1 MKATRT
7 TSLPNRRGS
16 IFVISAP
23 SGAGKTTLINKLRAS
38 VRGLAFSVSYTTR
51 PPRTGEKNGREYFFV
66 PPQDFKRRKAEG
78 EFVEWA
84 RVHSHYYGTS
94 WLQLR
99 EAQEA
104 GQDVLLDI
112 DVQGHRKLRRR
123 MPDAVSVFL
132 LPPSFTDL
140 EKRLRHR
147 HKDSPDVIAERLAMS
162 QAEVAH
168 WKEYDYLIVNDRLAP
183 AAQALRNIVL
193 ASRLRRQC
201 QDRRVREIVKSF
213 IGG

>member
-1 MKATRT
+1 VSVPGTKQ
-7 TSLPNRRGS
+7 LPKRLGS
-16 IFVISAP
+16 VFVISAP
-23 SGAGKTTLINKLRAS
+23 SGAGKTTLIQKLRAS
-38 VRGLAFSVSYTTR
+38 VRGLTFSVSYTTR
-51 PPRTGEKNGREYFFV
+51 PPRAGEKNGREYFFV
-66 PPQDFKRRKAEG
+66 SAEEFKRRKAQG

-94 WLQLR
+94 WHKLR

-104 GQDVLLDI
+104 GQDILLDI

-123 MPDAVSVFL
+123 IPETVSIFVV
-132 LPPSFTDL
+132 PPSFAVL

-147 HKDSPDVIAERLAMS
+147 HEDAAEVIAERLAMS
-162 QAEVAH
+162 RKEVAH
-168 WKEYDYLIVNDRLAP
+168 WKEYDYLIVNDRLSV
-183 AAQALRNIVL
+183 AAEAFRNIVL

-201 QDRRVREIVKSF
+201 QQRRIEEIIGTF

>member
-1 MKATRT
+1 MSA
-7 TSLPNRRGS
+7 SGPNEPPARLGTV
-16 IFVISAP
+16 FVISAP
-23 SGAGKTTLINKLRAS
+23 SGAGKTTLIEKLRAS

-51 PPRTGEKNGREYFFV
+51 PPRAGEKNGREYFFV
-66 PPQDFKRRKAEG
+66 SPEEFRRRRAEG

-94 WLQLR
+94 WHELR

-112 DVQGHRKLRRR
+112 DVQGHRKLRRKIHGT
-123 MPDAVSVFL
+123 VSVFVM
-132 LPPSFTDL
+132 PPSFADL
-140 EKRLRHR
+140 EERLRRR
-147 HKDSPDVIAERLAMS
+147 HKDSPEVIAERLAMS
-162 QAEVAH
+162 RREVAH
-168 WKEYDYLIVNDRLAP
+168 WKEYDYVIVNDRLST

-201 QDRRVREIVKSF
+201 QDRRVREIIGKF

>member
-1 MKATRT
+1 MSAPGP
-7 TSLPNRRGS
+7 SELPARRGS

-23 SGAGKTTLINKLRAS
+23 SGAGKTTLIKKLRAS

-51 PPRTGEKNGREYFFV
+51 PPRRGEKNAREYFFV
-66 PPQDFKRRKAEG
+66 SPQEFRQRKIQD

-84 RVHSHYYGTS
+84 RVHRHYYGTS
-94 WLQLR
+94 WHKLR
-99 EAQEA
+99 EAQET

-123 MPDAVSVFL
+123 IPDTVSVFVV
-132 LPPSFTDL
+132 PPSFADL
-140 EKRLRHR
+140 EERLRRR
-147 HKDSPDVIAERLAMS
+147 HKDSPAVIAERLAMS
-162 QAEVAH
+162 RREVAH
-168 WKEYDYLIVNDRLAP
+168 WKEYDYVIVNDRLST

-201 QDRRVREIVKSF
+201 QDRRVKEIIGKF

>member
-1 MKATRT
+1 MKEPGLNE
-7 TSLPNRRGS
+7 LPEKLGN

-23 SGAGKTTLINKLRAS
+23 SGAGKTTLIKKLKAS
-38 VRGLAFSVSYTTR
+38 VRGLVFSVSYTTR
-51 PPRTGEKNGREYFFV
+51 PPRAGEKDGREYFFV
-66 PPQDFKRRKAEG
+66 SPGEFKHRKTQG

-84 RVHSHYYGTS
+84 EVHNHFYGTS
-94 WLQLR
+94 WLKL
-99 EAQEA
+99 QEA
-104 GQDVLLDI
+104 RESGQDILLDI

-123 MPDAVSVFL
+123 IPDTVSVFV
-132 LPPSFTDL
+132 LPPSFADL

-147 HKDSPDVIAERLAMS
+147 HKDSPQVIAERLAMS
-162 QAEVAH
+162 RAEVAH
-168 WKEYDYLIVNDRLAP
+168 WREYDYLIVNDRLSA

-201 QDRRVREIVKSF
+201 QVRRIKEVIGTF

>member
-1 MKATRT
+1 MSAPGPNE
-7 TSLPNRRGS
+7 LPARLGS
-16 IFVISAP
+16 VFVISAP
-23 SGAGKTTLINKLRAS
+23 SGAGKTTLIKKLRAS

-51 PPRTGEKNGREYFFV
+51 PPRAGEKDGREYFFV
-66 PPQDFKRRKAEG
+66 SPQEFKQRRAEG

-94 WLQLR
+94 WHKLR

-104 GQDVLLDI
+104 GEDVLLDI

-123 MPDAVSVFL
+123 IPGTVSVFV
-132 LPPSFTDL
+132 LPPSFADL
-140 EKRLRHR
+140 EERLQRR
-147 HKDSPDVIAERLAMS
+147 HKDSPAVIAVRLAMS
-162 QAEVAH
+162 RRELAH
-168 WKEYDYLIVNDRLAP
+168 WKEYDYVIVNDRLST
-183 AAQALRNIVL
+183 AARALRNIVL

-201 QDRRVREIVKSF
+201 QDRRVKEIIGRF

>member
-1 MKATRT
+1 VKAPGPIE
-7 TSLPNRRGS
+7 LPNRLGS
-16 IFVISAP
+16 VFVISAP
-23 SGAGKTTLINKLRAS
+23 SGAGKTTLIKKLRAS

-51 PPRTGEKNGREYFFV
+51 PPRAGEKDGREYFFV
-66 PPQDFKRRKAEG
+66 SPGEFKRRKAQG

-94 WLQLR
+94 WRKLQ

-112 DVQGHRKLRRR
+112 DVQGHKKLRRR
-123 MPDAVSVFL
+123 LPDTVSVFV
-132 LPPSFTDL
+132 LPPSFADL
-140 EKRLRHR
+140 EERLRHR
-147 HKDSPDVIAERLAMS
+147 HKDSPEVIAERLAMS
-162 QAEVAH
+162 RREVAH
-168 WKEYDYLIVNDRLAP
+168 WKEYDYLIVNDRLSA

-201 QDRRVREIVKSF
+201 QDRRVKEIIETF

>member
-1 MKATRT
+1 MKASRKTK
-7 TSLPNRRGS
+7 PPKRRGS

-23 SGAGKTTLINKLRAS
+23 SGAGKTTLINKLRTS
-38 VRGLAFSVSYTTR
+38 VSGLAFSVSYTTR
-51 PPRTGEKNGREYFFV
+51 PPRAGEKNGREYFFV
-66 PPQDFKRRKAEG
+66 SPEEFKRRKSEG

-84 RVHSHYYGTS
+84 RVHNHYYGTS

-99 EAQEA
+99 EAQEV

-123 MPDAVSVFL
+123 IPETVSVFV
-132 LPPSFTDL
+132 LPPSFADL

-147 HKDSPDVIAERLAMS
+147 HKDSPEVIAERLAMS
-162 QAEVAH
+162 RREVAH
-168 WKEYDYLIVNDRLAP
+168 WKEYDYLIVNDRLPGAT
-183 AAQALRNIVL
+183 QSLCNIVL

-201 QDRRVREIVKSF
+201 QHRRIKEIIETF

>member
-1 MKATRT
+1 VSAPGPNE
-7 TSLPNRRGS
+7 LPDRLGS
-16 IFVISAP
+16 VFVISAP
-23 SGAGKTTLINKLRAS
+23 SGAGKTTLIKRLKAS
-38 VRGLAFSVSYTTR
+38 VRGLVFSVSYTTR
-51 PPRTGEKNGREYFFV
+51 PPRAGEKDGREYFFV
-66 PPQDFKRRKAEG
+66 SQQEFKRRRAEG

-94 WLQLR
+94 WCKLR

-104 GQDVLLDI
+104 AQDILLDI

-123 MPDAVSVFL
+123 IPGTVSVFVV
-132 LPPSFTDL
+132 PPSFADL
-140 EKRLRHR
+140 EERLRHR
-147 HKDSPDVIAERLAMS
+147 HKDSPEDIAERLAMS
-162 QAEVAH
+162 RREVAH
-168 WKEYDYLIVNDRLAP
+168 WKEYDYLIVNDRLST

-201 QDRRVREIVKSF
+201 QDPRVRDIIGKF

>member
-1 MKATRT
+1 MSAPGPNE
-7 TSLPNRRGS
+7 LPNRLGS

-23 SGAGKTTLINKLRAS
+23 SGAGKTTLIHKLRAS

-66 PPQDFKRRKAEG
+66 SPEDFKRRKVQG

-84 RVHSHYYGTS
+84 RVHNHFYGTS
-94 WLQLR
+94 WHKLR
-99 EAQEA
+99 EAQGA

-123 MPDAVSVFL
+123 IPETVSVFV
-132 LPPSFTDL
+132 LPPSFAVL
-140 EKRLRHR
+140 ERRLRHR
-147 HKDSPDVIAERLAMS
+147 HKDTPEVIAERLAMS
-162 QAEVAH
+162 RKEVAH
-168 WKEYDYLIVNDRLAP
+168 WKEYDYLIVNDRLSV
-183 AAQALRNIVL
+183 AAEALRNIVL

-201 QDRRVREIVKSF
+201 QERRIKEITGTF